1 MSEQRLIREI
11 CAIMQSIEESK
22 QESIWAAKKTATC
35 PHCGMAV
42 ETVTYPMFIEPE
54 KGLTQRLVG
63 RCPAG
68 HEWAVRDPAFQWAG
82 NMVSQ
87 QGEAMSVQSL
97 VLHVED
103 ADEARTQCARDREAA
118 FYNLAPN
125 DTCKWIVGEQLAA
138 MVWESAYDTA
148 LIAARKAH
156 EHEQHNHA
164 VMLDRLLTQR
174 DAEHD
179 TARAWRERYEDQLRI
194 TQDLDRRWAAKQ
206 RDHEQEIARLRSAVW
221 DAYVHLGAAVVQAIP
236 EDDQII
242 AGHIL
247 AASDVLRVAWK
258 SSAGMPVRESLA
270 QERALSALVG
280 RVEYLET
287 SLVDVPPD
295 PTCALR
301 PESDKDGSQ

>member
-1 MSEQRLIREI
+1 MI
-11 CAIMQSIEESK
+11 A
-22 QESIWAAKKTATC
+22 
-35 PHCGMAV
+35 MAMDV
-42 ETVTYPMFIEPE
+42 II
-54 KGLTQRLVG
+54 
-63 RCPAG
+63 
-68 HEWAVRDPAFQWAG
+68 
-82 NMVSQ
+82 
-87 QGEAMSVQSL
+87 
-97 VLHVED
+97 
-103 ADEARTQCARDREAA
+103 AR
-118 FYNLAPN
+118 
-125 DTCKWIVGEQLAA
+125 G
-138 MVWESAYDTA
+138 
-148 LIAARKAH
+148 AARKAH
-156 EHEQHNHA
+156 EHEQHNHE
-164 VMLDRLLTQR
+164 VTLDRLLTQR
-174 DAEHD
+174 DAEHE

-206 RDHEQEIARLRSAVW
+206 RDREQEIARLRSAVW